1 MYKIKFTTTWTSCLK
16 SYQIFYF
23 SDEGGRNGEPSSLGL
38 RSIAQGAATLSIMYT
53 VGTLLPGQTEPTSW
67 VESRHKR
74 VYSIVCTLLKSHG
87 KLPLT

>member
-23 SDEGGRNGEPSSLGL
+23 SDEGGRNGEPPSLGL
-38 RSIAQGAATLSIMYT
+38 SMAQGAATLCMMYT

-67 VESRHKR
+67 VKSRQKR
-74 VYSIVCTLLKSHG
+74 VYSIVHC
-87 KLPLT
+87 